1 MECPASRNA
10 RMQVDMV
17 SQWVM
22 EELEQVELFDKR
34 LEQRFRKL
42 LDSLSKASDASIPAA
57 CDDRA
62 EMVAAYRFF
71 DNEKVDFAS
80 VLRPHIDSS
89 YNRLGKQPVALLIQ
103 DTSELDLTRPH
114 SEVEGTGPLQN
125 GNRCG
130 ALLHLLHAFTT
141 DGTPL
146 GTIAAEAWARE
157 PKADS
162 EKLKRGSSAKRMQVA
177 RKPFEE
183 KETHRWLTTAEHC
196 ADIKSHTPD
205 TQLVMLAD
213 RESDIT
219 EVIDYCRG
227 QSDFDWVIRSEGTRV
242 LNKQNK
248 TEPSVSVHEALRQTK
263 PRFERELEIRERH
276 SWGNGTSLK
285 HRPGKADRRART
297 LTAAVHA
304 GQLTLNDPRV
314 GKREG
319 VKVNAVLVR
328 EKRPSNRDRPIEWL
342 LLTSL
347 PISTRDEVEQVIEY
361 YLMRWMIE
369 LFFKVLKSGCKI
381 ESRRFEHLDRF
392 LPALSLYL
400 IIAWRSLYV
409 CRVSRTFP
417 DASCET
423 LYTEAEWKGVW
434 QVVTKS
440 APPST
445 PPGLM
450 EMTRLM
456 AQRGGFI
463 NRKNSGPPGPQTVWL
478 GLQQMHIIAEC
489 WLSFGPESKKT
500 CV

>member
-1 MECPASRNA
+1 
-10 RMQVDMV
+10 MV

-22 EELEQVELFDKR
+22 EELQQAELFDKR

-42 LDSLSKASDASIPAA
+42 LDSLAKASDASIPAA
-57 CDDRA
+57 CNDRA

-71 DNEKVDFAS
+71 DNQKVEFEN
-80 VLRPHIDSS
+80 VLQPHIESS
-89 YNRLGKQPVALLIQ
+89 YTRVGNQRVSLLIQ
-103 DTSELDLTRPH
+103 DTTELDLTRPH
-114 SEVEGTGPLQN
+114 SEVVETAPLQN

-146 GTIAAEAWARE
+146 GTMAAEAWPRE
-157 PKADS
+157 TTEESK
-162 EKLKRGSSAKRMQVA
+162 KLKRGSSAKRMQCA

-183 KETHRWLTTAEHC
+183 KETYRWLTTAEHC
-196 ADIKSHTPD
+196 SEIKECCPD

-219 EVIDYCRG
+219 EVIAYCRS
-227 QSDFDWVIRSEGTRV
+227 QHNFDWIIRSEGSRV

-248 TEPSVSVHEALRQTK
+248 AETSVSAHDALRQTE
-263 PRFERELEIRERH
+263 PRFERELEIRKRH

-297 LTAAVHA
+297 VKTVVHA
-304 GQLTLNDPRV
+304 EQLTLNDPRV

-319 VKVNAVLVR
+319 VTVNAVLVR
-328 EKRPSNRDRPIEWL
+328 EKRPGKRDQPVEWL

-347 PISTRDEVEQVIEY
+347 PIDTRDEVERVIEY

-400 IIAWRSLYV
+400 IVAWRSLYV
-409 CRVSRTFP
+409 CRISRACP

-423 LYTEAEWKGVW
+423 LYTEAEWRGVW

-440 APPST
+440 APPSK

-450 EMTRLM
+450 EMTRIM
-456 AQRGGFI
+456 AQRGGYI

-478 GLQQMHIIAEC
+478 GLQEMYTIAEC
-489 WLSFGPESKKT
+489 WLAFGPGAKKT

>member
-1 MECPASRNA
+1 
-10 RMQVDMV
+10 MV

-22 EELEQVELFDKR
+22 EELQQAELFDKR

-42 LDSLSKASDASIPAA
+42 LDSLAKASDASIPAA
-57 CDDRA
+57 CNNRA

-71 DNEKVDFAS
+71 DNEKVEFEN
-80 VLRPHIDSS
+80 VLQPHIESS
-89 YNRLGKQPVALLIQ
+89 YNRVRNQSVALLIQ
-103 DTSELDLTRPH
+103 DTTELDLTRPQ

-146 GTIAAEAWARE
+146 GTMAAEAWARE
-157 PKADS
+157 PKAES
-162 EKLKRGSSAKRMQVA
+162 KKFKRGSSARRVQCA
-177 RKPFEE
+177 RTPFEE
-183 KETHRWLTTAEHC
+183 KETYRWLTTAQHC

-219 EVIDYCRG
+219 EVIDYCRS
-227 QSDFDWVIRSEGTRV
+227 QADFEWIVRSEGTRV

-248 TEPSVSVHEALRQTK
+248 AETSVSVHDALRQTK
-263 PRFERELEIRERH
+263 PCFERELEIRERH

-285 HRPGKADRRART
+285 HRPSKADRRGRT
-297 LTAAVHA
+297 LKTVVHA
-304 GQLTLNDPRV
+304 GQLTLNDPRA
-314 GKREG
+314 GQSEG
-319 VKVNAVLVR
+319 VTVNAVLVC
-328 EKRPSNRDRPIEWL
+328 EKRPNMHDRPIEWL

-347 PISTRDEVEQVIEY
+347 PIDTRDEVECVIEY

-400 IIAWRSLYV
+400 IVAWRSLYV
-409 CRVSRTFP
+409 CRVSRAFP

-440 APPST
+440 APPRK

-456 AQRGGFI
+456 AQRGGYI
-463 NRKNSGPPGPQTVWL
+463 NRKNSGPPGPQSVWL
-478 GLQQMHIIAEC
+478 GLQEMYTIAEC
-489 WLSFGPESKKT
+489 WLTFGPGSKKT